1 MTQNPVLSNN
11 NEALEIMPRNSLYS
25 HPTDSIVIDNGW
37 WEFTF
42 GKSVLF

>member
-25 HPTDSIVIDNGW
+25 HPDILADSIVIDNG
-37 WEFTF
+37 
-42 GKSVLF
+42 